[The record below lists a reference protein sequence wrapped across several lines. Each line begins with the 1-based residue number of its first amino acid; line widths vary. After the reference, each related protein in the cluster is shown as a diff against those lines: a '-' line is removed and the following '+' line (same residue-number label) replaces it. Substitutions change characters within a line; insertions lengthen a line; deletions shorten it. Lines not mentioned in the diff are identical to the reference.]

1 MKTKL
6 IISIIVISIVIVFS
20 CKKEAETPTGGNKIE
35 IGKSITDSLSYYSA
49 KISTVITGLNGNEI
63 TKLGHCW
70 SQATTPTV
78 EKDESVS
85 GVLDSITVSSN
96 LIGLKANKSYYV
108 RPFVTTNQQTL
119 YGQEVIIQ
127 TMPTGKPIITTN
139 EVTNITINTATC
151 GGINDDGGLTIS
163 QRGICWNTTG
173 NPTLENNLDFTNNGS
188 GTGSFTSQLT
198 GLAENTT
205 YYVTAYAINEEGT
218 VYGQTKS
225 FLATN
230 DCVDPRDGQI
240 YETVVVGNQTWFAEN
255 LNYNIGINW
264 CYGDNPSNCIT
275 YGRLYNWA
283 TIMYGE
289 ASSNTVPS
297 GVQGICPDGWHLPSD
312 EEWKILEGNTDT
324 QYGVGDPEWDEN
336 GYRGYNAGKNFKTS
350 TNWSSNMG
358 TNTVGFSAL
367 PGGYRP
373 TDGNF
378 YELGASG
385 YWWSSTD
392 NGSTDAWFRI
402 LYYNH
407 DRVYR
412 DKYYKGYGFSVRCVR
427 D

>member
-1 MKTKL
+1 
-6 IISIIVISIVIVFS
+6 
-20 CKKEAETPTGGNKIE
+20 
-35 IGKSITDSLSYYSA
+35 
-49 KISTVITGLNGNEI
+49 
-63 TKLGHCW
+63 
-70 SQATTPTV
+70 
-78 EKDESVS
+78 
-85 GVLDSITVSSN
+85 
-96 LIGLKANKSYYV
+96 V